1 MSTSK
6 RVSDDNHA
14 KDAAVISGERRLTF
28 EQLDNAA
35 ARAATV
41 LASAGVGR
49 GDVVALC
56 AYNGFAY
63 FVFER
68 AVRFVGA
75 RLTPVNW
82 HLTPSE
88 IAFILNDCDAAAV
101 IMHTAFLTR
110 EMRSAIGERPLFVE
124 PVAEEIVA
132 AYGLDTAAKSIAP
145 KDVALSQVL
154 GTAKPIESP
163 LQEDIPALFYTSGTS
178 GTPKAVVRPAVPKEI
193 EAALRRRAQAAFA
206 LHTSSRI
213 VALMTGPLYHSAPY
227 AYAMNVLNSGG
238 TIVLQPRFSP
248 TQLLKDVEAFGIT
261 HLHMVPIM
269 FQRLLALDEQVR
281 NGVDLS
287 TLESVVHGAAPCPPE
302 VKSRMIE
309 WWGPIIHE
317 YYAMTEVGFIA
328 TSTSQEWQNHPGS
341 VGRAPSG
348 VEIEIQDASAATLP
362 AGKIGDICVRHEAT
376 EMFSYHGD
384 EEKTKASRRNGF
396 VVTGDVG
403 YLDDDGFLYI
413 SDRKTDM
420 VLSGGVNIYPAEVE
434 AAMARIESIRDAVV
448 FGIPDEEFGERLV
461 AAVVRRSD
469 VAAGDIKR
477 ELRQDL
483 AGFKVPKEITF
494 FKELPREDT
503 GKIKKREVREA
514 YIAQKGHDVD

>member
-1 MSTSK
+1 MSISRRELTDI
-6 RVSDDNHA
+6 RPDDIA
-14 KDAAVISGERRLTF
+14 LVSGERHLTF
-28 EQLDNAA
+28 GQLDTAA
-35 ARAATV
+35 ARAASV
-41 LASAGVGR
+41 LADVGVDR

-63 FVFER
+63 FVFEK
-68 AVRFVGA
+68 AAQFVGA

-82 HLTPSE
+82 HLTPPE
-88 IAFILNDCDAAAV
+88 VAFILNDCDAAAV
-101 IMHTAFLTR
+101 IMHASFVTK

-124 PVAEEIVA
+124 PVADEIVA
-132 AYGLDTAAKSIAP
+132 AYGLDMTAKSIIP
-145 KDVALSQVL
+145 KDTALSQAL
-154 GTAKPIESP
+154 STAKPLKNP
-163 LQEDIPALFYTSGTS
+163 LAQDVPALFYTSGTS
-178 GTPKAVVRPAVPKEI
+178 GTPKAVVRPTVSKEV
-193 EAALRRRAQAAFA
+193 EAALRLRARSAFA
-206 LHTSSRI
+206 LNTSSKI

-287 TLESVVHGAAPCPPE
+287 SLESVVHGAAPCPPE

-348 VEIEIQDASAATLP
+348 VEIEIQDASGAKLP
-362 AGKIGDICVRHEAT
+362 PGKIGDICVRHEAT

-384 EEKTKASRRNGF
+384 AEKTKASRRNGF

-434 AAMARIESIRDAVV
+434 AALARIESIKDAVV
-448 FGIPDEEFGERLV
+448 FGIPDDEFGERLV

-469 VAAGDIKR
+469 VAASDVKR

-514 YIAQKGHDVD
+514 YIAQKGRGVD